1 VLHEL
6 KAVGPSRLVMVLRSV
21 GDESCCPACGQT
33 SRRVHSRYFRHLS
46 DLPWEGIPVRILLRV
61 RRFFC
66 RVEACGQH
74 IFTER
79 LPKTV
84 QRYGRRTCRLSA
96 ALDQI
101 TLALGGSAGCR
112 LARQLGILASGSTLL
127 RQLKRKAAAAIAAP
141 RVVGIDEWAW
151 RKGHRYGT
159 ILCDLEKGK
168 VIDLLADRS
177 VDSTVAWLRAHPGI
191 EIVSRDRSSVYSEA
205 AVRAAPQAMQIADRW
220 HLLRNL
226 SEALIGALA
235 PYHRLM
241 TEAAQAVCGK
251 PSPDVV
257 EAPCAT
263 SRMNQREAAKQ
274 RSRERRVAVYDT
286 TMELIR
292 GGLPQPEVA
301 RRLSI
306 DSRTIRRWVE
316 SNGFPEQSPRCRK
329 SSLDRY
335 REYLDQRWQ
344 QGCHNAPNCGASCVK
359 RASKVSPG
367 SSATG
372 C

>member
-1 VLHEL
+1 
-6 KAVGPSRLVMVLRSV
+6 M
-21 GDESCCPACGQT
+21 
-33 SRRVHSRYFRHLS
+33 
-46 DLPWEGIPVRILLRV
+46 
-61 RRFFC
+61 
-66 RVEACGQH
+66 
-74 IFTER
+74 
-79 LPKTV
+79 
-84 QRYGRRTCRLSA
+84 
-96 ALDQI
+96 
-101 TLALGGSAGCR
+101 
-112 LARQLGILASGSTLL
+112 
-127 RQLKRKAAAAIAAP
+127 
-141 RVVGIDEWAW
+141 
-151 RKGHRYGT
+151 
-159 ILCDLEKGK
+159 
-168 VIDLLADRS
+168 IDLLADRS

-205 AVRAAPQAMQIADRW
+205 AVRAAQQAMQIADRW

-251 PSPDVV
+251 PSLDAV
-257 EAPCAT
+257 EMPCAT

-286 TMELIR
+286 AMKLIR

-316 SNGFPEQSPRCRK
+316 SNGFPEQSFRCRK

-335 REYLDQRWQ
+335 REYLEQRWQ
-344 QGCHNAPNCGASCVK
+344 QGCHNAAQLWRELREKGFSGTSPSHITLRSCQLTLWLRVDLQSPRKIVPKCLPLEVLQSAENMRSNLICGVVQ
-359 RASKVSPG
+359 KVWVLKYVPCQWLTRL
-367 SSATG
+367 SS
-372 C
+372 